1 MSTHKP
7 PSFRTP
13 SSFVTFRLAKLQGSL
28 NRQATALLK
37 AKTGLTLVEW
47 RLIQI
52 LRMFKNASMHEIADL
67 VLMDKGQLSR
77 KIKVMKAKGLLNRE
91 RDTKDRRVQHLK
103 LTKKA
108 RELSNKMMPTME
120 ARQQL
125 LLAEVAPEDLTT
137 FYQVVDKLELA
148 SKVRE
153 IE

>member
-1 MSTHKP
+1 
-7 PSFRTP
+7 
-13 SSFVTFRLAKLQGSL
+13 
-28 NRQATALLK
+28 
-37 AKTGLTLVEW
+37 
-47 RLIQI
+47 
-52 LRMFKNASMHEIADL
+52 MHEIADL

-77 KIKVMKAKGLLNRE
+77 KIKVMKAKGLLSCE